1 MSIIPQRWV
10 VTRSQVTSVLLN
22 PIYLDEP
29 SLNWTHNWYY
39 SLPPPPWNA
48 SCPAFLTFLLLLFP
62 ANYSLLSFYGSFPS
76 VHFLNVN
83 VSRFLT
89 MNPFPFHS
97 NTLCGGSYTLPWL
110 HVSPLYTHIQKLYF
124 KLGFNPEILSQ
135 GSSCLVYL
143 ATWVFHGFP
152 TMNRMCPPKFIC
164 WKGIQ
169 HMPSVMVFGSV
180 AFGK

>member
-62 ANYSLLSFYGSFPS
+62 ANYSLLSFYGSFTFCP
-76 VHFLNVN
+76 FLKCQCFQISDHEPIPFSFQYSLWGIIHTPVAACITTVYTHPKAILQTGIQPRDPVSRVQLPRVSSHMGIPWVPHYEQN
-83 VSRFLT
+83 VS
-89 MNPFPFHS
+89 PQ
-97 NTLCGGSYTLPWL
+97 
-110 HVSPLYTHIQKLYF
+110 I
-124 KLGFNPEILSQ
+124 
-135 GSSCLVYL
+135 
-143 ATWVFHGFP
+143 
-152 TMNRMCPPKFIC
+152 
-164 WKGIQ
+164 
-169 HMPSVMVFGSV
+169 HMLKRDSTY
-180 AFGK
+180 A